1 MLSVK
6 TELLAALAAE
16 LEQLSPGAGARAAFE
31 SPKVAAHGDFAC
43 TAAMQL
49 AKPLKLNPRTLGE
62 QLRTALEATPA
73 FQRWVDAIE
82 IAGPGFLNIRL
93 KPAAKQ
99 EVVRE
104 VLAAGERFGFQSP
117 RNERVLV
124 EFVSA
129 NPTGPLH
136 VGHGRQAAI
145 GDAISNLFAT
155 QGWSVHREFYYN
167 DAGVQI
173 DTLTKST
180 QLRAKGFKPGDDC
193 WPTDSDNPLAKN
205 FYNGDYIADIAEA
218 FKAKATVKADDREF
232 TANGDVED
240 YDNIRQFAV
249 AYLRNEQDKDLQAFN
264 LHFDQYYLESSLY
277 TSGRVEATVNKLVAN
292 GKTYEQD
299 GALWLKSTDYGDDKD
314 RVMRKGDGTY
324 TYFVPDVAYH
334 IAKWERGY
342 SKVVNIQGTDHH
354 GTIARVRAGLQA
366 ADVGIPQ
373 GYPDYVLHT
382 MVRVVKG
389 GEEVKISKRAG
400 SYVTLRDLIEW
411 TSKDAVRFFLL
422 SRKPDTEYTFD
433 VDLAVAQNNDNPV
446 YYVQYAHARICSVLE
461 QWIVEELGWPAIPT
475 ALEHAFKG
483 LLLDIGKGL
492 QQQSLK
498 FHWQALREFS
508 TLTANSDS
516 HILQG
521 SFSAKVEQISEMIS
535 RGRFD
540 ELQQVIL
547 AIDVAE
553 WHVGKH
559 AKKLLDALVLSK
571 NDGSINHYA
580 ENLGSFIAQYLVRG
594 DLIPKIFEK
603 FGKPMLDGADLS
615 CLTNPAAL
623 DLMLQLAKYPEMLTA
638 AALGEAPHDVTFYLR
653 DLASAYHSYY
663 DAERILVDDEA
674 VKKAR
679 LALVAATAQVL
690 HNGLAVLGV
699 SAPARM

>member
-16 LEQLSPGAGARAAFE
+16 LEQLSPGAGAKAAFE

-49 AKPLKLNPRTLGE
+49 AKPLKLNPRALGE
-62 QLRTALEATPA
+62 QLKAALEATPA
-73 FQRWVDAIE
+73 YQRWVDAIE

-104 VLAAGERFGFQSP
+104 VLAAGDGYGCQPARG
-117 RNERVLV
+117 ERVLV

-173 DTLTKST
+173 QTLALST
-180 QLRAKGFKPGDDC
+180 QMRAKGFKPGDAQ
-193 WPTDSDNPLAKN
+193 WPEAA
-205 FYNGDYIADIAEA
+205 YNGDYIQDIAND
-218 FKAKATVKADDREF
+218 FLAKKTVKADDREF
-232 TANGDVED
+232 TASGDVDDLES
-240 YDNIRQFAV
+240 IRHFAV
-249 AYLRNEQDKDLQAFN
+249 AYLRHEQDKDLQAFN
-264 LHFDQYYLESSLY
+264 LKFDEYYLESSLY
-277 TSGRVEATVNKLVAN
+277 TSGRVEATVNKLIAN
-292 GKTYEQD
+292 GHTYEQD

-334 IAKWERGY
+334 ITKWERGFT
-342 SKVVNIQGTDHH
+342 KVVNIQGTDHH

-422 SRKPDTEYTFD
+422 RRKPDTEYTFD
-433 VDLAVAQNNDNPV
+433 VDLAVQQNNDNPV
-446 YYVQYAHARICSVLE
+446 YYVQYAHARICSVL
-461 QWIVEELGWPAIPT
+461 T
-475 ALEHAFKG
+475 AWGGDVA
-483 LLLDIGKGL
+483 GL
-492 QQQSLK
+492 Q
-498 FHWQALREFS
+498 
-508 TLTANSDS
+508 D
-516 HILQG
+516 
-521 SFSAKVEQISEMIS
+521 
-535 RGRFD
+535 
-540 ELQQVIL
+540 
-547 AIDVAE
+547 
-553 WHVGKH
+553 
-559 AKKLLDALVLSK
+559 
-571 NDGSINHYA
+571 
-580 ENLGSFIAQYLVRG
+580 
-594 DLIPKIFEK
+594 
-603 FGKPMLDGADLS
+603 ADLS
-615 CLTNPAAL
+615 AL
-623 DLMLQLAKYPEMLTA
+623 DGPQAQALMLQLAKYPAMLTA
-638 AALGEAPHDVTFYLR
+638 ATEGEAPHDVTFYLR
-653 DLASAYHSYY
+653 DLAASYHSYY
-663 DAERILVDDEA
+663 DAERILVDDET
-674 VKKAR
+674 VKRAR
-679 LALVAATAQVL
+679 LALIAATAQVL

-699 SAPARM
+699 SAPRRM